1 LGLPDAE
8 KAATAV
14 ADLDGP
20 VTKIEMRMQS
30 VMLGVVVAML
40 GAAGQLMQVNCKVG
54 GLAEQ
59 IRAQGDQLRALTEV
73 VNRLVPR
80 RRPTQETELTRA

>member
-1 LGLPDAE
+1 
-8 KAATAV
+8 
-14 ADLDGP
+14 
-20 VTKIEMRMQS
+20 
-30 VMLGVVVAML
+30 ML

-73 VNRLVPR
+73 VRNC
-80 RRPTQETELTRA
+80 TQIKRVADQCLGFAEGGGPGSS